1 MCLIQK
7 SFVKT
12 LRTELKLKGKTKNM
26 KNKSDV
32 DFKWNVWIWNFNHD
46 KLEQYDVV
54 PMLLRELKSLR
65 KDDFPMDK
73 KSMNKELKE
82 WARYHFWAKCE
93 YEMIVHGWPEQKNDE
108 KVDVYNQLMLNW
120 DTFSEAFWKNVWKPI
135 VDKKKK
141 SKKPKK

>member
-1 MCLIQK
+1 
-7 SFVKT
+7 
-12 LRTELKLKGKTKNM
+12 M

-32 DFKWNVWIWNFNHD
+32 DFKWNVWIWDFNHD

-73 KSMNKELKE
+73 KSMDKELKS
-82 WARYHFWAKCE
+82 WARYHFWSKCE

-108 KVDVYNQLMLNW
+108 KVDVYNQLVLNW

-135 VDKKKK
+135 VDKKK
-141 SKKPKK
+141 SKMKNRTKNKKE